1 MDVSELI
8 ELALALARGGCGMSV
23 TGRRGGGGEA
33 ASWQRGDTSTQET
46 QVAVTLS
53 CGDTGTA
60 PVATPLLTAGDTAP
74 VASILGRYNAMS
86 SSYPVIQCNDITRLS
101 RIIPC

>member
-1 MDVSELI
+1 
-8 ELALALARGGCGMSV
+8 MSV

-33 ASWQRGDTSTQET
+33 ASWQRGDTRTQET
-46 QVAVTLS
+46 QVRSHSPVVT
-53 CGDTGTA
+53 TGTA
-60 PVATPLLTAGDTAP
+60 PVATPLLWCHSPVATPLLTTGDTAP

>member
-1 MDVSELI
+1 
-8 ELALALARGGCGMSV
+8 MSV
-23 TGRRGGGGEA
+23 TGRRGGGGKA
-33 ASWQRGDTSTQET
+33 ASWQRGDTRTQET
-46 QVAVTLS
+46 QVRSHSPVVT
-53 CGDTGTA
+53 TGTA

-74 VASILGRYNAMS
+74 VASILCRYNAMS